1 MTMIVKNLR
10 RKNGERTVRRN
21 MLEEEAIGG
30 ESMKKNKEKGNAP
43 TRRVIVFYMNNYNY
57 DKFL

>member
-1 MTMIVKNLR
+1 MTMIVKNLK

-30 ESMKKNKEKGNAP
+30 ESMKKNKEKGKRSEGEKKK
-43 TRRVIVFYMNNYNY
+43 RR
-57 DKFL
+57 KRKRKKKKK